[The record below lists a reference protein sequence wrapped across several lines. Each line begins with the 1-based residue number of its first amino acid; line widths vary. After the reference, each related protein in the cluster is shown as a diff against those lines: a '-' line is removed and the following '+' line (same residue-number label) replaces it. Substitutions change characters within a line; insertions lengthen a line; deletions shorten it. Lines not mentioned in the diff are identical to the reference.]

1 MAVSQINVGFQ
12 VNVKELAEKLN
23 QAATELEKHKKKF
36 TEVGNSIGQAGQYI
50 GRYVD
55 QMAGTVV
62 TTIGGVVAFV
72 PEIISGFSKLNAF
85 LIANPWVAAATAIAA
100 AGAALYLYTKRG
112 TEAAQIQRMLNDVNN
127 EALKNTAK
135 ERAEL
140 ESLIQVAKD
149 DNNLRKDRLDAI
161 KKLNEISPKYLGNI
175 TLETIN
181 TKKAKDAIDD
191 YVSALNSKAREQ
203 ALASKRTELYQKQIE
218 DESKVIQHFQPV
230 ADGLAR
236 VFKGQEGVVIST
248 REELEDYIKTLKI
261 TEVQANQFRSA
272 YERQLRVLEEGRA
285 KFQNKVNILDNYAK
299 AQRGATDAEK
309 DASKET
315 ISYYEEQ
322 IKHFQKLQ
330 KETAKTP
337 EQFKAYQTEIDKYK
351 SKIAEIDGGGKTK
364 VNSQNLE
371 NIKLETIKFYESQI
385 SALKKYQEEEVT
397 TAEDFAKVA
406 EKIKE
411 IQQKI
416 DSITGK
422 RDKAVSISIEDY
434 TPVIE
439 GSTVALE
446 RQIGVLR
453 KQQAEIKKTGGE
465 ATVEYQVLVNQI
477 KDIEFEIKAKI
488 DKVSLAEG
496 SSILKQSL
504 EGTQAL
510 LNRQSAEQDAELVK
524 KQETAAMWAGVVSNS
539 FEQLGDGIVS
549 SMGDAGTALGRFGQ
563 EMASVVIKI
572 MAMGL
577 SHALTNSVVIG
588 TEGAK
593 AAGPLAPFVLPG
605 LIAGAMGAV
614 LSSFSKVPKFADGG
628 VVFGPVLGLMGEYAG
643 ASSNPEVIAPL
654 NKLREMIEPANGGVT
669 QITLGGGFEIDGTK
683 LRLVLDR
690 TATRSKRIS

>member
-23 QAATELEKHKKKF
+23 QAAIELEKHKKKF

-299 AQRGATDAEK
+299 AQRGATDAER

-364 VNSQNLE
+364 VNSRNLE

-422 RDKAVSISIEDY
+422 RNRDVSISIEDY
-434 TPVIE
+434 SPAIE

-446 RQIGVLR
+446 RQLQVKRASLELDRLR
-453 KQQAEIKKTGGE
+453 FGEGSAQYKALEREIKD
-465 ATVEYQVLVNQI
+465 L
-477 KDIEFEIKAKI
+477 EFTITANVDSSGFNTAVFEKSLQSYKAGI
-488 DKVSLAEG
+488 D
-496 SSILKQSL
+496 
-504 EGTQAL
+504 
-510 LNRQSAEQDAELVK
+510 
-524 KQETAAMWAGVVSNS
+524 
-539 FEQLGDGIVS
+539 
-549 SMGDAGTALGRFGQ
+549 
-563 EMASVVIKI
+563 
-572 MAMGL
+572 GL
-577 SHALTNSVVIG
+577 SKASEQIATQEKERAQEYAQVVG
-588 TEGAK
+588 DV
-593 AAGPLAPFVLPG
+593 F
-605 LIAGAMGAV
+605 GAMG
-614 LSSFSKVPKFADGG
+614 SSVSSAMGQSEDALTQFGGKLVEIGLKSMAIAMSQSAADSVVVATQASKGMGVVGLYALPALISAAMGFVMSAHSKVPKFADGG

-654 NKLREMIEPANGGVT
+654 NKLREMIEPAGGGIT
-669 QITLGGGFEIDGTK
+669 QITLGGGFT
-683 LRLVLDR
+683 LRGNDLQLVLDR
-690 TATRSKRIS
+690 NKTRSKRIG